1 MIAIAWFGIQTYLA
15 SVVFRVLLTAIHP
28 GFADYDHNSILGL
41 STLGWACFVAIWF
54 VQLVIL
60 AYGMEMVRRYEAFA
74 GPVILVTVASL
85 AGWMYF
91 QVGGN
96 IAWSIREPLSG
107 GEMWRNIFAG
117 GALWLTIY
125 GTLIL
130 NFCGSRIDQA
140 ILPPTWKYIQPA
152 SEATVT
158 RITGPANAS

>member
-1 MIAIAWFGIQTYLA
+1 A
-15 SVVFRVLLTAIHP
+15 
-28 GFADYDHNSILGL
+28 
-41 STLGWACFVAIWF
+41 
-54 VQLVIL
+54 IL

-117 GALWLTIY
+117 GALWLSIY

-130 NFCGSRIDQA
+130 NFCDFVRSSPCRKTILVGNFWGLPVNILVFAA
-140 ILPPTWKYIQPA
+140 I
-152 SEATVT
+152 TVLLC
-158 RITGPANAS
+158 GGQFQ